1 MTRKTKISKW
11 AETAFQFNSELWR
24 AKTIEGMVVLGKLPD
39 GTFTLHRF
47 NDEGGKLT
55 HISESEAL
63 WLTLDLAPEKMN
75 CIQENIKWSEQLE
88 KLEKKGSAVHDRY
101 N

>member
-11 AETAFQFNSELWR
+11 AETAFQFDSELWR
-24 AKTIEGMVVLGKLPD
+24 AKTTEGMVVLGKLPD

-47 NDEGGKLT
+47 NDE
-55 HISESEAL
+55 ESEAL

-75 CIQENIKWSEQLE
+75 CI
-88 KLEKKGSAVHDRY
+88 
-101 N
+101 

>member
-11 AETAFQFNSELWR
+11 TETAFQFDGELWR
-24 AKTIEGMVVLGKLPD
+24 AKTTEDMVVLGKLPD

-47 NDEGGKLT
+47 NDERGKLV

-63 WLTLDLAPEKMN
+63 WLTLELVPEKMN
-75 CIQENIKWSEQLE
+75 CI
-88 KLEKKGSAVHDRY
+88 
-101 N
+101 